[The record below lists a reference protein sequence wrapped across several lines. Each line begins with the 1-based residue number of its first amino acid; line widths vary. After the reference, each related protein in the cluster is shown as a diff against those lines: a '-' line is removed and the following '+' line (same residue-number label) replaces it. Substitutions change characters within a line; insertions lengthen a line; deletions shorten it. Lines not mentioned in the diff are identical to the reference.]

1 MSLLKWKKLAKQ
13 KTELGNKINFVH
25 DTILKNQLG
34 EKISQ
39 ESFQKAFK
47 PITTKLDDVAFRNL
61 NIPRLTKKRGK
72 KQGVPDYGIALEDE
86 DIPDYGLDD
95 FFDEGLVSENEKQIV
110 LKPPTYEEA
119 LKDILEGKKQL
130 YVNPQHFSE
139 ESQDLPSEDKE
150 DEEDEEDEEIDYALK
165 NEDCQ
170 LCTR

>member
-72 KQGVPDYGIALEDE
+72 K
-86 DIPDYGLDD
+86 
-95 FFDEGLVSENEKQIV
+95 
-110 LKPPTYEEA
+110 TR
-119 LKDILEGKKQL
+119 
-130 YVNPQHFSE
+130 
-139 ESQDLPSEDKE
+139 
-150 DEEDEEDEEIDYALK
+150 
-165 NEDCQ
+165 
-170 LCTR
+170 CTRLWYCS